1 MLSRVGIFESKLRHK
16 NPILETI
23 GHLPMSNS
31 LSRPPSLCHTQNIH
45 LSLSLLLTHPL
56 SLSLS
61 LSLCLCPSLSLKM
74 GDFLSLSLSLSHAQC
89 QTLKHSQI
97 RFFQIS
103 VSVITQVCDNLLL
116 YLSHSVSFFFYSNAL
131 SLSLVHSIYLSLCLC
146 TINYSFCDLRP
157 ILLFLQSNT
166 LFLSLANSIY
176 LLATFSVA
184 LFLKLF
190 F

>member
-1 MLSRVGIFESKLRHK
+1 
-16 NPILETI
+16 
-23 GHLPMSNS
+23 MSNS

-45 LSLSLLLTHPL
+45 LSLSLSCSLILSLSLLLTHP
-56 SLSLS
+56 LS